1 MKREIREKRL
11 KLKQSAMRLRELS
24 SLNEEI
30 SYERSLQMREE
41 QENTYK
47 KWIFYDKMIKA
58 NDKVKSSLK

>member
-24 SLNEEI
+24 SLNEEV

-47 KWIFYDKMIKA
+47 KWKFYDKMIKA